1 MRRHMKELAMPT
13 RIATVLAAMA
23 AVAAIAVGPA
33 AGASVVASGPFDV
46 VVTVLRHGPI
56 ENGRIM

>member
-1 MRRHMKELAMPT
+1 
-13 RIATVLAAMA
+13 MA